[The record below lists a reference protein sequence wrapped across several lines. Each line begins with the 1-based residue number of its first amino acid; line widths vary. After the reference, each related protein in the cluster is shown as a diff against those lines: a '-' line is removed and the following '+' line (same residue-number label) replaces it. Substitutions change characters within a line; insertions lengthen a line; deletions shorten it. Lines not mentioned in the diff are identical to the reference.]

1 MAIFSAAATALVVG
15 LKIGALTAAGAVTVA
30 GSALLGKIVV
40 GAIAAGLAMGTS
52 RLLGLYKTPTAPRDP
67 GTKIQVAPST
77 DNKVPKM
84 YGRNFAG
91 GVIIDA
97 EIKNKNKTM
106 AYCIVLSE
114 YAAGETWTINDIY
127 RGDAKLVFNGATV
140 ISTIDPNATTTT
152 KVNGK
157 MRCRVYAGNSESSSQ
172 IFPTTDPR
180 PAYGGTTS
188 SKSGQFFSWS
198 SSNTMDGLVFA
209 VFELDY
215 DPNNDLVGLD
225 AITFDINNS
234 LHNPAN
240 VLLDYLQN
248 TRYGG
253 GVNAD
258 FIDTV
263 SFTEWHDH
271 CEELVNYVT
280 EANVSATHARYQ
292 IDGALSTFSPV
303 KENVDKI
310 CQSSGA
316 FFTFNAKQGKFG
328 VVVNRAASNAELANA
343 FVFSNDNITSSIS
356 ITGAELYS
364 LYNQIEI
371 EYASVNQRDQTDV
384 YFAEI
389 GSSER
394 NANEPDNKLDY
405 RLFMVNSGPRV
416 ANLGNIDLLQSRFNT
431 IVEFTGDHTTM
442 VVDVGDVVK
451 VTVELY
457 GFDEKLFRVMRVTEQ
472 EGSDGVLSVKFILL
486 EYDAS
491 VYANVVAADD
501 AAPGNTNISGFFD
514 VNSTALPVVGNIY
527 VADSPLSGANANVY
541 DSVTGNLV
549 SNAFTID
556 NVIALSNTNL
566 GNTVPLVAFPI
577 LLPANV
583 TFDTIEVSIDVRAS
597 EGVFVELLKPPLGT
611 GSFTPESQFWFSKN
625 LTEFSSVGSSENISF
640 NVAFFD
646 STSGATSDVVE
657 TANVPIRISDTI
669 PSQQISTFAAGA
681 QLSVSG
687 LTGLV
692 LESSNVAAPIVAEQV
707 YNIAGIFPDTYKLS
721 ATGMPQGEYDGSNV
735 FQLGFGVRA
744 NVLFANNTSN
754 THVVYDSTLVEVNT
768 STYVPF
774 MMDVNHIDINPITLG
789 NANVSIDMLPVS
801 VSLYVDGYS
810 TLGNANIARQFNN
823 ISIEMIKITKS
834 TRF

>member
-15 LKIGALTAAGAVTVA
+15 LKIGAVTAAGAVTVA

-40 GAIAAGLAMGTS
+40 GAIATGLAMGTS
-52 RLLGLYKTPTAPRDP
+52 KLLGLYKTPSAPRDP
-67 GTKIQVAPST
+67 GTKIQVGPST
-77 DNKVPKM
+77 DNKVPKL

-91 GVIIDA
+91 GIIVDA
-97 EIKNKNKTM
+97 EIKNQNKTM
-106 AYCIVLSE
+106 AYCIVISE
-114 YAAGETWTINDIY
+114 YAAGETWSINSIY

-140 ISTIDPNATTTT
+140 TSTIDPNATTTT

-188 SKSGQFFSWS
+188 SKTGQFVNWS
-198 SSNTMDGLVFA
+198 SANTMQDLVFA
-209 VFELDY
+209 VFEIDY
-215 DPNNDLVGLD
+215 DPQNDLVGLD

-248 TRYGG
+248 PRYGA
-253 GVNAD
+253 GVAANI
-258 FIDTV
+258 IDTV

-271 CEELVNYVT
+271 CEQLVDYVT
-280 EANVSATHARYQ
+280 EANVSATHERYQ

-303 KENVDKI
+303 KENIDKI

-316 FFTFNAKQGKFG
+316 FFTYNAKQGKFG

-343 FVFSNDNITSSIS
+343 FVFSDDNITSRIS

-371 EYASVNQRDQTDV
+371 EYASLNQRDQTDV

-389 GSSER
+389 GSSAR

-416 ANLGNIDLLQSRFNT
+416 ANLGNIDLRQSRFNT
-431 IVEFTGDHTTM
+431 ILEFTGDHTTM

-451 VTVELY
+451 VHIPLY
-457 GFDEKLFRVMRVTEQ
+457 EFDHKLFRVMRVTEQ
-472 EGSDGVLSVKFILL
+472 EGSDGVISVKFILL
-486 EYDAS
+486 EYDQS
-491 VYANVVAADD
+491 VYDLVIKDD
-501 AAPGNTNISGFFD
+501 DTEPGNTNISGFFD
-514 VNSTALPVVGNIY
+514 VNGTALPVVGNIF
-527 VADSPLSGANANVY
+527 VADRPLSGANVNLY

-556 NVIALSNTNL
+556 NVIALSNSNL
-566 GNTVPLVAFPI
+566 GNTNPLVAFPI

-583 TFDTIEVSIDVRAS
+583 TFDTIEVSADVRAS
-597 EGVFVELLKPPLGT
+597 DGVFVEQLKPTLGT
-611 GSFTPESQFWFSKN
+611 GSFTPNSLFWFSKS
-625 LTEFSSVGSSENISF
+625 LRDFSSLGSDVISF

-646 STSGATSDVVE
+646 SKSGVTSDVVE
-657 TANVPIRISDTI
+657 TANVPFSVSDTI

-692 LESSNVAAPIVAEQV
+692 LGNSNVAAPIVAAQV

-744 NVLFANNTSN
+744 NVLFANSTANS
-754 THVVYDSTLVEVNT
+754 HFVYDSTLVQVNT

-774 MMDVNHIDINPITLG
+774 MIDVNHIDINPITLG
-789 NANVSIDMLPVS
+789 NANVAVDMLPVS
-801 VSLYVDGYS
+801 VSLYVDGYN

-823 ISIEMIKITKS
+823 ISIEMIKIVKS
-834 TRF
+834 TRL